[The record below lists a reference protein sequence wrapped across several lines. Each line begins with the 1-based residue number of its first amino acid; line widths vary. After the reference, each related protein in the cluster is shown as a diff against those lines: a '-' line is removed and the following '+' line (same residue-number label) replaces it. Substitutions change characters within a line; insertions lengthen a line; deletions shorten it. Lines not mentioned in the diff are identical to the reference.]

1 MADLRPGV
9 LFDVDGTLLDT
20 NYLHTLAWWRAL
32 RATGHDEITMQQC
45 HSAIG
50 IASAAGYALHAPAG
64 ALPAH
69 AVGYIYL
76 PAAIGVAIASVLAAP
91 YGTRLAHR
99 IGGKA
104 LKQVFAAFMVMMG
117 IAILASG

>member
-1 MADLRPGV
+1 MNLGAL
-9 LFDVDGTLLDT
+9 
-20 NYLHTLAWWRAL
+20 NKLA
-32 RATGHDEITMQQC
+32 MPVP
-45 HSAIG
+45 
-50 IASAAGYALHAPAG
+50 APAEQ
-64 ALPAH
+64 
-69 AVGYIYL
+69 
-76 PAAIGVAIASVLAAP
+76 AAIATALSAVDALLAAP

>member
-1 MADLRPGV
+1 MPVRRFTSP
-9 LFDVDGTLLDT
+9 
-20 NYLHTLAWWRAL
+20 
-32 RATGHDEITMQQC
+32 AT
-45 HSAIG
+45 
-50 IASAAGYALHAPAG
+50 PAG

>member
-1 MADLRPGV
+1 MQRIARRAGDADGHAARAGRAH
-9 LFDVDGTLLDT
+9 GTHR
-20 NYLHTLAWWRAL
+20 LH
-32 RATGHDEITMQQC
+32 
-45 HSAIG
+45 
-50 IASAAGYALHAPAG
+50 
-64 ALPAH
+64 
-69 AVGYIYL
+69 
-76 PAAIGVAIASVLAAP
+76 AAIGVAIASVLAAP

>member
-1 MADLRPGV
+1 M
-9 LFDVDGTLLDT
+9 
-20 NYLHTLAWWRAL
+20 RAL
-32 RATGHDEITMQQC
+32 RQPLGRSGEHHLAADNRFPYWVYSGQQD
-45 HSAIG
+45 SGTVG

>member
-1 MADLRPGV
+1 MLPPYE
-9 LFDVDGTLLDT
+9 LKPTPK
-20 NYLHTLAWWRAL
+20 
-32 RATGHDEITMQQC
+32 
-45 HSAIG
+45 
-50 IASAAGYALHAPAG
+50 AGRN
-64 ALPAH
+64 
-69 AVGYIYL
+69 L